1 MTKEVLKLALEAL
14 EPLVRR
20 AAPWGELDWLNGCK
34 AIAAIKEAL
43 AQPEQALDKL
53 FEVENEQALQEKV
66 LQALHDEN
74 ERLGLYD
81 DAYGIPFVEKDQLK
95 KLLNN
100 NEIQQTPSN
109 S

>member
-1 MTKEVLKLALEAL
+1 MNTEDDEFNRIEMESK
-14 EPLVRR
+14 VRQEYVR
-20 AAPWGELDWLNGCK
+20 SAIERSLREK
-34 AIAAIKEAL
+34 A
-43 AQPEQALDKL
+43 
-53 FEVENEQALQEKV
+53 

-95 KLLNN
+95 KLLNT

>member
-1 MTKEVLKLALEAL
+1 MNTEDDEF
-14 EPLVRR
+14 RR
-20 AAPWGELDWLNGCK
+20 IEMEQTLRQK
-34 AIAAIKEAL
+34 A
-43 AQPEQALDKL
+43 
-53 FEVENEQALQEKV
+53 

-81 DAYGIPFVEKDQLK
+81 EAYGIPFVEKDQLK
-95 KLLNN
+95 KLLNT